1 MDASWVAAI
10 ASGASALVVGV
21 AALAALLQIRHMSNA
36 NDIAIYL
43 RLVERLDS
51 PKSRGAFAALAPF
64 AEQLK
69 TDAALRSRMERPAP
83 VPEFDEIESLV
94 RFLDTLTMLI
104 LAGRVKEELILAEY
118 ADDIASLWNLL
129 AEPLM
134 LRRQGEGERLGAAF
148 EHLAM
153 RARGYVASGAMG
165 RFYSRLLRDSRPGVQ
180 P

>member
-10 ASGASALVVGV
+10 ASVASALVVGV
-21 AALAALLQIRHMSNA
+21 AAIAAILQIRHMSNA

-51 PKSRGAFAALAPF
+51 PKSRAAFAAILPLA
-64 AEQLK
+64 ERLK
-69 TDAALRSRMERPAP
+69 TDSALRSRLEKPAP

-104 LAGRVKEELILAEY
+104 LAGRVREELTLAEY
-118 ADDIASLWNLL
+118 ADDIVRLWNWL
-129 AEPLM
+129 AEPIAI
-134 LRRQGEGERLGAAF
+134 RRRGAGDRLGAAF

-153 RARGYVASGAMG
+153 RAQDYLASGEKDH
-165 RFYSRLLRDSRPGVQ
+165 FYARLLRDPRTSE
-180 P
+180 

>member
-1 MDASWVAAI
+1 
-10 ASGASALVVGV
+10 
-21 AALAALLQIRHMSNA
+21 MSNA

-51 PKSRGAFAALAPF
+51 PKSRAAFAVLPSI
-64 AEQLK
+64 AERLK
-69 TDAALRSRMERPAP
+69 IDSALRSRMEQPAP

-118 ADDIASLWNLL
+118 ADDIVRLWNLL
-129 AEPLM
+129 VEPIA
-134 LRRQGEGERLGAAF
+134 LRRRGEGERLGAAF

-153 RARGYVASGAMG
+153 RARDYVASGAMD
-165 RFYSRLLRDSRPGVQ
+165 RFYARLLRDPRVREEP
-180 P
+180 